1 MFYVN
6 VADRLISSHH
16 DQFIQYAGANHVS
29 TLSWES
35 LIVYWRKERFSS
47 SVMPIFELCH
57 NKSLSS
63 ECWAKS
69 SKRTCAIKSYLSES
83 SAVNSQPLR
92 SNTSDYHANVE
103 QKSMYRKLP
112 IVPTKSWGATSHKS
126 ASCQCWAKDDKNNIP
141 NRGLEPLFPAWE
153 ASVITTYTNS
163 DAPAGNRT
171 RGPTMATLDFT
182 TKPLAL
188 DDFSKKCLIH
198 KTNKNTHGKIA
209 SLLEP
214 ALKVQHPNYKSIREV
229 LKWLIMFWNW
239 YHRYLH
245 HHHLLIMSIH
255 SR

>member
-1 MFYVN
+1 MCFMLLIGWFLLTTINLHN
-6 VADRLISSHH
+6 VAPIMCQLSLEKVSLFLGGKGGFWGAVWCQLLNSDTTSHYH
-16 DQFIQYAGANHVS
+16 PSVEQRAKGHVPSKAIFPKAVLS
-29 TLSWES
+29 TLNPWG
-35 LIVYWRKERFSS
+35 LIQVTITP
-47 SVMPIFELCH
+47 ML
-57 NKSLSS
+57 
-63 ECWAKS
+63 
-69 SKRTCAIKSYLSES
+69 SKRACTESYLLCQLNLE
-83 SAVNSQPLR
+83 VPQVTSQHHP
-92 SNTSDYHANVE
+92 SVE
-103 QKSMYRKLP
+103 QKDDQN
-112 IVPTKSWGATSHKS
+112 IV
-126 ASCQCWAKDDKNNIP
+126 P

-188 DDFSKKCLIH
+188 GDFSKKCLIH